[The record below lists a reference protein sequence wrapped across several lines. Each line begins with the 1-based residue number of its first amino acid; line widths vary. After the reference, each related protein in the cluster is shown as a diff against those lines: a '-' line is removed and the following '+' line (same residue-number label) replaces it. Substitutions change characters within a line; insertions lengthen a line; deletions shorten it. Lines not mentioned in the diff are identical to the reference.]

1 MAPLGR
7 SKGSWRFCGV
17 AGLTVKLKVVVW
29 RKMIR
34 YFRIRD
40 KKLQLNEQ
48 TGANTDAVTVVRLS
62 SVARELASFH
72 GKSA

>member
-1 MAPLGR
+1 M
-7 SKGSWRFCGV
+7 
-17 AGLTVKLKVVVW
+17 VVVW

-62 SVARELASFH
+62 SLARELAPFNRKPAYVS
-72 GKSA
+72 